1 MVHQRLILATTLVV
15 FGGSFFA
22 CKPRS
27 YNQGKTKELVGGE
40 EGQATLCA
48 MIPPGVE
55 GANPSS
61 KSGLRVACPGQCNGV
76 DYRNRKFYI
85 LNEETIAGFEYSI
98 ALNTGHELRNLFIIE
113 TTNGVFNALQQLSL
127 ENENVQKSLQQYGF
141 ETANVTKINIPAD
154 GKLLLLPGTKA
165 SLSQAG
171 LLDGGTLD
179 CGGQTIE
186 GSVEIEEFK
195 RQSLDEVKRSAAAP
209 K

>member
-1 MVHQRLILATTLVV
+1 MVRQKLMLASSVALICS
-15 FGGSFFA
+15 SFFA

-40 EGQATLCA
+40 ESQATLCA
-48 MIPPGVE
+48 MISPGVA
-55 GANPSS
+55 GANQGS
-61 KSGLRVACPGQCNGV
+61 KAGLRVACPGQCNGV

-85 LNEETIAGFEYSI
+85 LSEETVAGFEYAI
-98 ALNTGHELRNLFIIE
+98 TLNSGHELRNLFVLE
-113 TTNGVFNALQQLSL
+113 PTLGVLEKLKGLSL
-127 ENENVQKSLQQYGF
+127 ENESVQKSLQQYGF
-141 ETANVTKINIPAD
+141 DPANVTNITVPAD

-179 CGGQTIE
+179 CGGQPID
-186 GSVEIEEFK
+186 GSVDLQEFS
-195 RQSLDEVKRSAAAP
+195 RQNLDEVKRSAAAP

>member
-1 MVHQRLILATTLVV
+1 MVHQRLMLASVV
-15 FGGSFFA
+15 GLIGGGFFA

-27 YNQGKTKELVGGE
+27 YNQAKTKELVSGE

-48 MIPPGVE
+48 MISPGVD

-85 LNEETIAGFEYSI
+85 LNEETVAGYEYAI
-98 ALNTGHELRNLFIIE
+98 TLNTGHELRNLFVIE
-113 TTNGVFNALQQLSL
+113 PTTGLLSALKQISL
-127 ENENVQKSLQQYGF
+127 ENQSIQKSLQQYGF
-141 ETANVTKINIPAD
+141 DAANVTNIGVPAD

-179 CGGQTIE
+179 CGGQPIE
-186 GSVEIEEFK
+186 GSVGIEEFK
-195 RQSLDEVKRSAAAP
+195 SQNLDDVKKSAAAP